1 MNAKFPVD
9 APLNK
14 VLKALQL
21 IGFVI
26 VREGNHI
33 AMSRKNA
40 DGTNTPLTLPNHRT
54 IKSSTLRTI
63 CTQSGI
69 SREDFLNSYELT

>member
-1 MNAKFPVD
+1 MPKFPVD
-9 APLNK
+9 APIDR

-21 IGFVI
+21 LGFVV

-33 AMSRKNA
+33 ALLRQNS
-40 DGTNTPLTLPNHRT
+40 DGTSTPITLPNHRQ

-63 CTQSGI
+63 LTQGHI
-69 SREDFLNSYELT
+69 DREEFLSAYESL

>member
-1 MNAKFPVD
+1 MAKFPVD
-9 APLNK
+9 APIER

-33 AMSRKNA
+33 ALLRQNP
-40 DGTNTPLTLPNHRT
+40 DGTSTPMTLPNHRHV
-54 IKSSTLRTI
+54 KSSTLRAI
-63 CTQSGI
+63 LTQARI
-69 SREDFLNSYELT
+69 NREDFLTAYESL